1 MELIFIMLAR
11 MMPIVHRDFW
21 QNILAS
27 WASRKTDHAVGS
39 CRTGPSPS
47 RENTQTSEKPYYI
60 EGPNSSPCHT
70 VSILHSDWSRVCSIK
85 YSVWWMFEDKIFV

>member
-1 MELIFIMLAR
+1 MELICIMLAR
-11 MMPIVHRDFW
+11 MVPLVHRDFW

-39 CRTGPSPS
+39 CRTGPSLS
-47 RENTQTSEKPYYI
+47 QKNAQTSEKPYHI